1 MDAPREITAGEML
14 EKLAEEG
21 ISVTRHQLVR
31 WHKRGLLPRPRTKKL
46 GRAKGSETRYP
57 MLALAQ
63 AYAIGLLHRVFP
75 RDLDAIGWGLWCLGF
90 PVETLVRRVLSA
102 ELDAWEQ
109 RLRSGY
115 AAFESGVGTDPIS
128 RLTEG
133 RAPPGFGA
141 VRRRVGRNRI
151 DTIGRMAFEM
161 LLGRFDGSTYTAE
174 DLDLA
179 YDAVDAQLGG
189 IDPEESVAPEVCA
202 EAMTILSQ
210 EANLPQISSALAD
223 VPDGKLRLLRDEAQT
238 LYRLA
243 VGDRDA
249 FVLRQVFL
257 LWFAFRQA
265 SPSINAAL
273 QTIDK
278 RILPTLQPTML
289 RRVAIEQRRRAQAA
303 KKRGNDH
310 EEAIHRRA

>member
-1 MDAPREITAGEML
+1 MDASREITAGGML

-63 AYAIGLLHRVFP
+63 AYAIGLLHKVFP

-141 VRRRVGRNRI
+141 VRRRVGRNMI
-151 DTIGRMAFEM
+151 DTIGRMTYEV
-161 LLGRFDGSTYTAE
+161 LLGQFNKDDYNEERDADY
-174 DLDLA
+174 DLVGRA
-179 YDAVDAQLGG
+179 IEARLGG
-189 IDPEESVAPEVCA
+189 HAFVVATDAADRADALSLLSA
-202 EAMTILSQ
+202 EANVPKIR
-210 EANLPQISSALAD
+210 NALGD
-223 VPDGKLRLLRDEAQT
+223 VSNKKLRLLRNEAQT
-238 LYRLA
+238 LLRVAL
-243 VGDRDA
+243 GNSE
-249 FVLRQVFL
+249 VLVPPLVFL
-257 LWFAFRQA
+257 WWFTFRHV
-265 SPSINAAL
+265 SPSINETL
-273 QTIDK
+273 QSIDK
-278 RILPTLQPTML
+278 SILPQLQPTML
-289 RRVAIEQRRRAQAA
+289 ERVAIA
-303 KKRGNDH
+303 
-310 EEAIHRRA
+310 HRRHGNRAHPPKRK

>member
-1 MDAPREITAGEML
+1 MTDASGEIAAGDLL

-46 GRAKGSETRYP
+46 GRPKGSETLYP

-63 AYAIGLLHRVFP
+63 AYAIGLLRKAFP
-75 RDLDAIGWGLWCLGF
+75 RDLEAIGWCLWCFGF

-141 VRRRVGRNRI
+141 VRRRVGRNKI

-161 LLGRFDGSTYTAE
+161 LLGRFDSSIYTVE
-174 DLDLA
+174 DFDLA
-179 YDAVDAQLGG
+179 SEAIDAQLRG
-189 IDPEESVAPEVCA
+189 IDPEKSVAPDVRA
-202 EAMTILSQ
+202 EAMTLLSD
-210 EANLPQISSALAD
+210 EANLHQIRSALAD

-243 VGDRDA
+243 VGDRYA
-249 FVLRQVFL
+249 VVLRQVFL
-257 LWFAFRQA
+257 SWFAFRQA

-273 QTIDK
+273 QSIDK

-303 KKRGNDH
+303 KQEERKRS
-310 EEAIHRRA
+310 